1 MILSKPNYIKIYGHR
16 GARGDL
22 PENTLESFKYL
33 FKNNINAYETD
44 ILISKDLIPVITHD
58 FRLDPSFTKDNEGN
72 WITDENIIIFD
83 LSYDELLKFDV
94 GALNKLSRY
103 GRRFVNQKTLEN
115 QKIPKLSEL
124 LELSSKNKSEN
135 LLINLEIKSTPDEEN
150 LTPTPEEMV
159 KLVMQEV
166 NKSNLQNKIIISS
179 FDWRTLTEIKNH
191 YPEISRAYLSFQ
203 QQTGIKIKN
212 TIYNRSPWM
221 SFLPFFEKYELPK
234 IIKSQGGKAWHPYHK
249 DITKKLVEISHQED
263 LPVNVWTVNE
273 EYDMLKMIEYSVDGI
288 MTDYPLRLK
297 ELCDKENICL
307 LYTSPSPRDP
317 E

>member
-1 MILSKPNYIKIYGHR
+1 MILSKPNHIKIYGHR

-33 FKNNINAYETD
+33 FENNINAYETD

-58 FRLDPSFTKDNEGN
+58 FRLDPSLTKDNEGN
-72 WITDENIIIFD
+72 WIEDENIKIYD
-83 LSYDELLKFDV
+83 LTYEELLKFDV
-94 GALNKLSRY
+94 GSLNKLSRY
-103 GRRFVNQKTLEN
+103 GRRFVNQKTSEN

-124 LELSSKNKSEN
+124 LDLSSKNISEN

-166 NKSNLQNKIIISS
+166 NKSTLQNKIIFSS
-179 FDWRTLTEIKNH
+179 FDWRTLTEMKKL
-191 YPEISRAYLSFQ
+191 YPEISRAYLTFQ
-203 QQTGIKIKN
+203 QQAGIKIKN

-221 SFLPFFEKYELPK
+221 SYLPLFEKYELPK

-249 DITKKLVEISHQED
+249 DITKKLVDISHQED

-273 EYDMLKMIEYSVDGI
+273 EYDMLKMIEYGVDGI

-297 ELCDKENICL
+297 ALCEKRNIKWF
-307 LYTSPSPRDP
+307 
-317 E
+317 

>member
-94 GALNKLSRY
+94 GSLNKLSRY

-159 KLVMQEV
+159 KLVMKEV

-179 FDWRTLTEIKNH
+179 FDWRTLTEIKNL

-203 QQTGIKIKN
+203 QQVGIKIKN

-221 SFLPFFEKYELPK
+221 SYLPFFEKYELPK
-234 IIKSQGGKAWHPYHK
+234 IIKSQGGKALHPYHK
-249 DITKKLVEISHQED
+249 DITKKLVDISHQED

-273 EYDMLKMIEYSVDGI
+273 ENDMLKMIEYGVDGI

-297 ELCDKENICL
+297 ELCDKENINWF
-307 LYTSPSPRDP
+307 
-317 E
+317 

>member
-124 LELSSKNKSEN
+124 LELSSKNESEN

-297 ELCDKENICL
+297 ELCDKENINWF
-307 LYTSPSPRDP
+307 
-317 E
+317 

>member
-94 GALNKLSRY
+94 GSLNKLSRY

-159 KLVMQEV
+159 KLVMKEV

-179 FDWRTLTEIKNH
+179 FDWRTLTEIKNL

-203 QQTGIKIKN
+203 QQAGIKIKN

-221 SFLPFFEKYELPK
+221 SYLPFFEKYELPK
-234 IIKSQGGKAWHPYHK
+234 IIKSQGGKALHPYHK
-249 DITKKLVEISHQED
+249 DITKKLVDISHQED

-273 EYDMLKMIEYSVDGI
+273 ENDMLKMIEYGVDDI

-297 ELCDKENICL
+297 ELCDKENINWF
-307 LYTSPSPRDP
+307 
-317 E
+317 